1 MVALQGATS
10 FASLAIDI
18 DLALSNVHPPR
29 SSPLKSYLGCTYA
42 VSDVCSIIDVDQTG
56 QNGKKGETS
65 ASLQKRVMCPS
76 ASRMDIARSWLIGG
90 DDMGCGGTVA

>member
-18 DLALSNVHPPR
+18 DLALSNVHPPQ

-56 QNGKKGETS
+56 QNGKEGETFS
-65 ASLQKRVMCPS
+65 ITAEKGDLHKC
-76 ASRMDIARSWLIGG
+76 IADGYSS
-90 DDMGCGGTVA
+90 

>member
-18 DLALSNVHPPR
+18 DLALSNVHPPQ

-42 VSDVCSIIDVDQTG
+42 VSDVYPIIDVGQTG
-56 QNGKKGETS
+56 QNGKEGETLS
-65 ASLQKRVMCPS
+65 VTAEE
-76 ASRMDIARSWLIGG
+76 
-90 DDMGCGGTVA
+90 DDVHECVADGYSS